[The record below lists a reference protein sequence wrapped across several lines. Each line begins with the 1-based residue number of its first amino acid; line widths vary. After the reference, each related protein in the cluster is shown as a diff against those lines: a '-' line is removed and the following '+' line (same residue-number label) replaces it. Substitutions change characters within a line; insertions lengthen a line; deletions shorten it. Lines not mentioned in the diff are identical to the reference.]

1 VLLNVIFL
9 VVSFFL
15 LIVFV
20 IVGVAFL
27 TLLERKVLGYI
38 HVRNHGF

>member
-1 VLLNVIFL
+1 MI
-9 VVSFFL
+9 
-15 LIVFV
+15 FV

-38 HVRNHGF
+38 HIPKGPNKVEVPLHDGCK